1 MSVYCIYAVFNLRQR
16 YYNAIAF
23 QKKRDN
29 NLNMYK
35 AKACI
40 LFYNSIQVI
49 YVVVL
54 FDNVICFIL

>member
-1 MSVYCIYAVFNLRQR
+1 
-16 YYNAIAF
+16 
-23 QKKRDN
+23 
-29 NLNMYK
+29 MYK
-35 AKACI
+35 AKAFI